1 MRSRSAR
8 SGGQPPTRAKRI
20 YSALARPT
28 APARSGTAQLLLLG
42 GLSACHPQLDIGE
55 RTCSA
60 DETSDGTPNVIV
72 DRTAPV
78 AAPWSSGFENGY
90 CDYTELAGFCY
101 TDPSASREIVTS
113 PVHSGRYAAAFTVQ
127 ADADGSSGTRCVRQG
142 ELPTAAYYGAWYF
155 IAESATPTINWNL
168 FHFRSGENLSAT
180 HGVLDVSLVQTD
192 QGLQLAVFGVGHAS
206 IGEPLDPPPV
216 PIGSWFHVQLYLKR
230 AADMTGEVALYQD
243 GQRLFDVTGLRTD
256 DSTLGQ
262 WYVGNLAGGL
272 SPPVSTVYVD
282 DVTISSTL

>member
-1 MRSRSAR
+1 M
-8 SGGQPPTRAKRI
+8 RI
-20 YSALARPT
+20 YSSW
-28 APARSGTAQLLLLG
+28 ARSTVPTHFGVASVLLLG
-42 GLSACHPQLDIGE
+42 GPTACHPQLDIGE

-60 DETSDGTPNVIV
+60 DDTSGRPSRAIV
-72 DRTAPV
+72 DRDAPV

-127 ADADGSSGTRCVRQG
+127 AGADGGSGTRCVRQG

-168 FHFRSGENLSAT
+168 FHFRSGENLSNT
-180 HGVLDVSLVQTD
+180 HGVLDVSLVQSE
-192 QGLQLAVFGVGHAS
+192 QGLELAVFGVSHTS
-206 IGEPLDPPPV
+206 IGESIDPPPV

-230 AADMTGEVALYQD
+230 AADMTGEVSLYQD
-243 GQRLFDVTGLRTD
+243 GQQLFDVTGLRTD

-262 WYVGNLAGGL
+262 WYVGNLATDL

-282 DVTISSTL
+282 DVTLSSTL